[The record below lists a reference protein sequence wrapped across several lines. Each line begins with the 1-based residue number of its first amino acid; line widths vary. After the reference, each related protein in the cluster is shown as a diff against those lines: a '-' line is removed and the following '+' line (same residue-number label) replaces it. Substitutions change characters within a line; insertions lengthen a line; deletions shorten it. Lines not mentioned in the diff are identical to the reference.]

1 MTTAQAGTEPLS
13 TDPSSQQHPACFPPA
28 RFVCC
33 HCTFPRTQVQVGAS
47 QNTAAKSRAATTCSG
62 LGSHPRAQTGRAWD
76 IPAPTRVTK
85 ATLSPGQLHGSANPP
100 SAGEKP
106 GCLPWRGAGV
116 HHHLQSP
123 EEPQLLHC
131 CVSKLQA
138 VGLHSSE
145 EGAQPAYGALS
156 RAGRLMR
163 AESADTVRLHE
174 CKHCQSG
181 RTVLHKHSGSAL
193 TFPQAPFQSWPGLL
207 VSPRSGFTTR
217 GCRDCTA
224 AWGTLKTTV

>member
-1 MTTAQAGTEPLS
+1 MS
-13 TDPSSQQHPACFPPA
+13 IDPSSQQHPACFPPA
-28 RFVCC
+28 RLVCC
-33 HCTFPRTQVQVGAS
+33 HCTSPRTQVQVGTS
-47 QNTAAKSRAATTCSG
+47 QDRAAKSRAATPCLG
-62 LGSHPRAQTGRAWD
+62 LGSHPRPQMGRAWD

-85 ATLSPGQLHGSANPP
+85 AALSSGHGSAKSP

-123 EEPQLLHC
+123 EEPQLLHGC
-131 CVSKLQA
+131 DSKLQA

-145 EGAQPAYGALS
+145 EGDQPAYGALS
-156 RAGRLMR
+156 RAAGRLMR
-163 AESADTVRLHE
+163 AASADTERLYE

-207 VSPRSGFTTR
+207 GLSQVRVHS
-217 GCRDCTA
+217 
-224 AWGTLKTTV
+224 L